1 FQPLTFVPIDIDAI
15 EVGLLSQEEREYLN
29 NYHNEVF
36 EKISPYLNDA
46 EKNWL
51 EEYTREI

>member
-1 FQPLTFVPIDIDAI
+1 
-15 EVGLLSQEEREYLN
+15 
-29 NYHNEVF
+29 HNEVF

-51 EEYTREI
+51 KEYTREI